1 MHQSDTYTTQ
11 ATNDKDEAAPVGAAG
26 KAETDM
32 VEGDMVKAVGAG
44 EAETDKAEGAMAKA
58 AGVDSTAEGG
68 AGDDAA
74 ADMAEGGANDDAG
87 AGMTEGN
94 MAKAAGVDGTAE
106 VGASDD
112 AAADMADG
120 DMAKAAEADIATA
133 VNFDDAQPGDP
144 DSQYDQHAKFLLG
157 HKIILAHI
165 LAALIEEFHGME
177 PKDILPY
184 IEGDIHIGRV
194 PIDPGKTNTVLLS
207 DTDASTDTN
216 TGNDTNTDTG
226 TGTDTNSPRIIGLRN
241 ENSEP
246 NEGLIYFDIL
256 FSLLLPNRQLPDKR
270 RRSRKTADRLL
281 RAIVDIEAQK
291 DEPTTYK
298 LMNRC
303 IFYVCRLVSSQK
315 ERDFVKMHFDDLCRS
330 YSIWICMNAK
340 ADYVEYTSLHQT
352 MLLGTCHTKGSLDLI
367 NIIVIGLE
375 KEKEDRPTGAAQAG
389 DTIKAQTVEE
399 AGTDI
404 TNVAEADT
412 NPYRRLH
419 RLLRV
424 LFSTTLSK
432 TEKLDI
438 LEKEFSIVQGAYDTS
453 MIESLRKETDT
464 MCNLS
469 QAVKEIGIEIGKK
482 EGIDIGRSEGISIG
496 RSEGIQIGES
506 KAKRN
511 LSLSLA
517 ERGMTID
524 EIATL
529 LDESIALVQE
539 WLNGGMA
546 AVE

>member
-1 MHQSDTYTTQ
+1 MHQDDTYTTQ
-11 ATNDKDEAAPVGAAG
+11 ATNDKTEAA
-26 KAETDM
+26 TLDM
-32 VEGDMVKAVGAG
+32 
-44 EAETDKAEGAMAKA
+44 
-58 AGVDSTAEGG
+58 
-68 AGDDAA
+68 
-74 ADMAEGGANDDAG
+74 
-87 AGMTEGN
+87 
-94 MAKAAGVDGTAE
+94 
-106 VGASDD
+106 
-112 AAADMADG
+112 
-120 DMAKAAEADIATA
+120 ATA
-133 VNFDDAQPGDP
+133 VNPDDTQPGDP

-194 PIDPGKTNTVLLS
+194 PIDPGKTNTILLS

-216 TGNDTNTDTG
+216 TDTG
-226 TGTDTNSPRIIGLRN
+226 NDTNSPRIIGLRN

-256 FSLLLPNRQLPDKR
+256 FSLLLPNRQLPDKHQ
-270 RRSRKTADRLL
+270 RSRKTAGRLL

-291 DEPTTYK
+291 DDPTTYK

-389 DTIKAQTVEE
+389 DTRKTRTAEE
-399 AGTDI
+399 AGTDM
-404 TNVAEADT
+404 TNTEETDT

-438 LEKEFSIVQGAYDTS
+438 LEKEFGIVQGAYDAS

-469 QAVKEIGIEIGKK
+469 QAVKELGIEIGKK

-496 RSEGIQIGES
+496 RSEGIDIGRTEGIQIGES

-517 ERGMTID
+517 ERGMAID

-529 LDESIALVQE
+529 LGESISLVQE

-546 AVE
+546 AVKQ

>member
-1 MHQSDTYTTQ
+1 MHQDDTYTTQ
-11 ATNDKDEAAPVGAAG
+11 ATNDKTEAAPADA
-26 KAETDM
+26 
-32 VEGDMVKAVGAG
+32 AG
-44 EAETDKAEGAMAKA
+44 EAKIDTDGVDTTEA
-58 AGVDSTAEGG
+58 AGTGKATGVASVGTDGES
-68 AGDDAA
+68 
-74 ADMAEGGANDDAG
+74 G
-87 AGMTEGN
+87 AGMTEG
-94 MAKAAGVDGTAE
+94 
-106 VGASDD
+106 GASDD
-112 AAADMADG
+112 AATGM
-120 DMAKAAEADIATA
+120 ATA
-133 VNFDDAQPGDP
+133 VNPDDAQPGDP

-216 TGNDTNTDTG
+216 T
-226 TGTDTNSPRIIGLRN
+226 DTNSPRIIGLRN

-256 FSLLLPNRQLPDKR
+256 FSLLLPNRQLPDKH
-270 RRSRKTADRLL
+270 RRSRKTASRLL

-291 DEPTTYK
+291 DDPTTYK

-375 KEKEDRPTGAAQAG
+375 KEKEDRPTGAAQAS
-389 DTIKAQTVEE
+389 DTRKAQTAEE
-399 AGTDI
+399 AGTNI
-404 TNVAEADT
+404 TKVAEAET
-412 NPYRRLH
+412 NPYLRLH

-424 LFSTTLSK
+424 LFSTILSK

-438 LEKEFSIVQGAYDTS
+438 LEKEFGIVQGAYDAS

-469 QAVKEIGIEIGKK
+469 QAVKELGIEIGKK
-482 EGIDIGRSEGISIG
+482 EGIDIGRTEGISIG
-496 RSEGIQIGES
+496 RSEGIDIGRTEGIQIGES

-511 LSLSLA
+511 LSLSLF
-517 ERGMTID
+517 EKGMAID
-524 EIATL
+524 EIASL
-529 LDESIALVQE
+529 LGESIALVQE
-539 WLNGGMA
+539 WLNGSIP

>member
-32 VEGDMVKAVGAG
+32 VESDMPK
-44 EAETDKAEGAMAKA
+44 T
-58 AGVDSTAEGG
+58 
-68 AGDDAA
+68 
-74 ADMAEGGANDDAG
+74 AG
-87 AGMTEGN
+87 AG
-94 MAKAAGVDGTAE
+94 KAAAG
-106 VGASDD
+106 
-112 AAADMADG
+112 
-120 DMAKAAEADIATA
+120 
-133 VNFDDAQPGDP
+133 NFDDAQPGDL

-207 DTDASTDTN
+207 DADART
-216 TGNDTNTDTG
+216 DTNTDTG
-226 TGTDTNSPRIIGLRN
+226 NDTNSPRIIGLRN

-256 FSLLLPNRQLPDKR
+256 FSLLLPNRQLSGKR
-270 RRSRKTADRLL
+270 RRSRKTAGRLL

-291 DEPTTYK
+291 DDPTTYK

-375 KEKEDRPTGAAQAG
+375 KEKEDRPAGAAQAS
-389 DTIKAQTVEE
+389 DTRKAQTAEE
-399 AGTDI
+399 AGTNM
-404 TNVAEADT
+404 TNMEETDT

-424 LFSTTLSK
+424 LFPTTLSK

-438 LEKEFSIVQGAYDTS
+438 LEKEFGIVQGAYDAS

-482 EGIDIGRSEGISIG
+482 EGISQGIDIGRSEGINIGRTEGISIG
-496 RSEGIQIGES
+496 RSEGIDIGRTEGISIGRTEGIQIGES

-511 LSLSLA
+511 LSLSLF
-517 ERGMTID
+517 ERGMAID

-529 LDESIALVQE
+529 LGESIALVQE
-539 WLNGGMA
+539 WLNGSMP

>member
-1 MHQSDTYTTQ
+1 MHQDDTYTTQ
-11 ATNDKDEAAPVGAAG
+11 ATNDKNEAAPFDAPGEAKIDTAGVDTTEAAG
-26 KAETDM
+26 T
-32 VEGDMVKAVGAG
+32 G
-44 EAETDKAEGAMAKA
+44 KA
-58 AGVDSTAEGG
+58 AGV
-68 AGDDAA
+68 
-74 ADMAEGGANDDAG
+74 
-87 AGMTEGN
+87 
-94 MAKAAGVDGTAE
+94 
-106 VGASDD
+106 
-112 AAADMADG
+112 
-120 DMAKAAEADIATA
+120 AEARTGDESRANMATA
-133 VNFDDAQPGDP
+133 VNPDDTQPGDP

-216 TGNDTNTDTG
+216 T
-226 TGTDTNSPRIIGLRN
+226 DTNSPRIIGLRN

-256 FSLLLPNRQLPDKR
+256 FSLLLPNRQLPDKHQ
-270 RRSRKTADRLL
+270 RSRKTAGRLL

-291 DEPTTYK
+291 DDPTTYK

-367 NIIVIGLE
+367 NIIVIGLK
-375 KEKEDRPTGAAQAG
+375 KEKEEAPTGANMA
-389 DTIKAQTVEE
+389 E
-399 AGTDI
+399 
-404 TNVAEADT
+404 TNL
-412 NPYRRLH
+412 YRRLH

-438 LEKEFSIVQGAYDTS
+438 LEQEFGIVQGAYDAS

-469 QAVKEIGIEIGKK
+469 QAVKELGIEIGKK
-482 EGIDIGRSEGISIG
+482 EG
-496 RSEGIQIGES
+496 
-506 KAKRN
+506 
-511 LSLSLA
+511 
-517 ERGMTID
+517 
-524 EIATL
+524 
-529 LDESIALVQE
+529 
-539 WLNGGMA
+539 WC
-546 AVE
+546 

>member
-1 MHQSDTYTTQ
+1 MHQDDTYTTQ
-11 ATNDKDEAAPVGAAG
+11 ATNDKNEAASVSAAN
-26 KAETDM
+26 KT
-32 VEGDMVKAVGAG
+32 K
-44 EAETDKAEGAMAKA
+44 TDK
-58 AGVDSTAEGG
+58 
-68 AGDDAA
+68 DDTTTT
-74 ADMAEGGANDDAG
+74 G
-87 AGMTEGN
+87 
-94 MAKAAGVDGTAE
+94 
-106 VGASDD
+106 
-112 AAADMADG
+112 
-120 DMAKAAEADIATA
+120 IATA
-133 VNFDDAQPGDP
+133 VNPDDTQPGDP

-216 TGNDTNTDTG
+216 T
-226 TGTDTNSPRIIGLRN
+226 DTNSPRIIGLRN

-256 FSLLLPNRQLPDKR
+256 FSLLLPNRQLPDKHQ
-270 RRSRKTADRLL
+270 RSRKTAGRLL

-291 DEPTTYK
+291 DDPTTYK

-367 NIIVIGLE
+367 NIIVIGLK
-375 KEKEDRPTGAAQAG
+375 KEKEEAPTGANMA
-389 DTIKAQTVEE
+389 E
-399 AGTDI
+399 
-404 TNVAEADT
+404 TNL
-412 NPYRRLH
+412 YRRLH

-438 LEKEFSIVQGAYDTS
+438 LEQEFGIVQGAYDAS

-469 QAVKEIGIEIGKK
+469 QAVKELGIEIGKK
-482 EGIDIGRSEGISIG
+482 EG
-496 RSEGIQIGES
+496 
-506 KAKRN
+506 
-511 LSLSLA
+511 
-517 ERGMTID
+517 
-524 EIATL
+524 
-529 LDESIALVQE
+529 
-539 WLNGGMA
+539 WC
-546 AVE
+546 

>member
-1 MHQSDTYTTQ
+1 MHQDDTYITQ
-11 ATNDKDEAAPVGAAG
+11 ATNDKNEDAP
-26 KAETDM
+26 T
-32 VEGDMVKAVGAG
+32 
-44 EAETDKAEGAMAKA
+44 
-58 AGVDSTAEGG
+58 
-68 AGDDAA
+68 
-74 ADMAEGGANDDAG
+74 
-87 AGMTEGN
+87 GM
-94 MAKAAGVDGTAE
+94 
-106 VGASDD
+106 
-112 AAADMADG
+112 
-120 DMAKAAEADIATA
+120 ATA
-133 VNFDDAQPGDP
+133 VNPDDAQPGDP

-207 DTDASTDTN
+207 DADART
-216 TGNDTNTDTG
+216 DTNTDTG
-226 TGTDTNSPRIIGLRN
+226 NDTNSPRIIGLRN

-256 FSLLLPNRQLPDKR
+256 FSLLLPNRQLPDKH
-270 RRSRKTADRLL
+270 RRSRKTAGRLL

-291 DEPTTYK
+291 DDPTTYK

-367 NIIVIGLE
+367 NIIVVGLE

-389 DTIKAQTVEE
+389 DTRKAQTVEE

-404 TNVAEADT
+404 TKVAETDT

-438 LEKEFSIVQGAYDTS
+438 LEKEFGIVQGAYDAS

-469 QAVKEIGIEIGKK
+469 QAVKELGIEIGKK
-482 EGIDIGRSEGISIG
+482 EGIDIG

-517 ERGMTID
+517 ERGMAID

-546 AVE
+546 TVEQ

>member
-1 MHQSDTYTTQ
+1 MHQDDTYTTQ
-11 ATNDKDEAAPVGAAG
+11 ATNDKTEAA
-26 KAETDM
+26 TLDM
-32 VEGDMVKAVGAG
+32 
-44 EAETDKAEGAMAKA
+44 
-58 AGVDSTAEGG
+58 
-68 AGDDAA
+68 
-74 ADMAEGGANDDAG
+74 
-87 AGMTEGN
+87 
-94 MAKAAGVDGTAE
+94 
-106 VGASDD
+106 
-112 AAADMADG
+112 
-120 DMAKAAEADIATA
+120 ATA
-133 VNFDDAQPGDP
+133 VNPDDTQPGDP

-165 LAALIEEFHGME
+165 LSALIEEFHGME

-216 TGNDTNTDTG
+216 
-226 TGTDTNSPRIIGLRN
+226 TDTNSPRIIGLRN

-291 DEPTTYK
+291 DDPTTYK

-375 KEKEDRPTGAAQAG
+375 KEKEELPTGV
-389 DTIKAQTVEE
+389 K
-399 AGTDI
+399 
-404 TNVAEADT
+404 VAET

-438 LEKEFSIVQGAYDTS
+438 LEKEFGIVQGAYDAS

-482 EGIDIGRSEGISIG
+482 EGISQGIDIGRT
-496 RSEGIQIGES
+496 EGIQIGES

-511 LSLSLA
+511 LSLSLF
-517 ERGMTID
+517 ERGMSID
-524 EIATL
+524 EIASL
-529 LDESIALVQE
+529 LGESISLVQE
-539 WLNGGMA
+539 WLNGGRVAM
-546 AVE
+546 E

>member
-1 MHQSDTYTTQ
+1 MHQDDTYTTQ
-11 ATNDKDEAAPVGAAG
+11 ATNDKNEAAPFDAPGEAKIDTAGVDTTEAAG
-26 KAETDM
+26 T
-32 VEGDMVKAVGAG
+32 G
-44 EAETDKAEGAMAKA
+44 KA
-58 AGVDSTAEGG
+58 AGV
-68 AGDDAA
+68 
-74 ADMAEGGANDDAG
+74 
-87 AGMTEGN
+87 
-94 MAKAAGVDGTAE
+94 
-106 VGASDD
+106 
-112 AAADMADG
+112 
-120 DMAKAAEADIATA
+120 AEARTGDESRANMATA
-133 VNFDDAQPGDP
+133 VNPDDAQPGDP

-207 DTDASTDTN
+207 DADARTDT
-216 TGNDTNTDTG
+216 T

-256 FSLLLPNRQLPDKR
+256 FSLLLPNRQLPDKHR
-270 RRSRKTADRLL
+270 QNRKTADRLL

-291 DEPTTYK
+291 DDPTTYK

-375 KEKEDRPTGAAQAG
+375 KEKEELPTGV
-389 DTIKAQTVEE
+389 K
-399 AGTDI
+399 
-404 TNVAEADT
+404 VAET

-438 LEKEFSIVQGAYDTS
+438 LEKEFGIVQGAYDAS

-482 EGIDIGRSEGISIG
+482 EGISQGIDIGRT
-496 RSEGIQIGES
+496 EGIQIGES

-511 LSLSLA
+511 LSLSLF
-517 ERGMTID
+517 ERGMAID

-529 LDESIALVQE
+529 LGESISLVQE
-539 WLNGGMA
+539 WLNGGMT
-546 AVE
+546 AVEQ

>member
-1 MHQSDTYTTQ
+1 MHQDDTYTTQ
-11 ATNDKDEAAPVGAAG
+11 ATNDKTETAPVDAASEAKIDTAKVNTTEAAG
-26 KAETDM
+26 TS
-32 VEGDMVKAVGAG
+32 KAVG
-44 EAETDKAEGAMAKA
+44 
-58 AGVDSTAEGG
+58 
-68 AGDDAA
+68 
-74 ADMAEGGANDDAG
+74 MAEVGTGSESG
-87 AGMTEGN
+87 AGMTEG
-94 MAKAAGVDGTAE
+94 
-106 VGASDD
+106 GASDD
-112 AAADMADG
+112 AATGM
-120 DMAKAAEADIATA
+120 ATA
-133 VNFDDAQPGDP
+133 VNPDDAQPGDP

-194 PIDPGKTNTVLLS
+194 PIDPGKTNTILLS

-216 TGNDTNTDTG
+216 T
-226 TGTDTNSPRIIGLRN
+226 NSPRIIDLRN

-256 FSLLLPNRQLPDKR
+256 FSLLLPDRQLPDKH
-270 RRSRKTADRLL
+270 RRSRKTTSRLL

-291 DEPTTYK
+291 DDPTTYK

-367 NIIVIGLE
+367 NIIVVGLE
-375 KEKEDRPTGAAQAG
+375 KEKEDRPTGAARAG
-389 DTIKAQTVEE
+389 DTRKARTAEE
-399 AGTDI
+399 AGTNM
-404 TNVAEADT
+404 TNMEETDT

-438 LEKEFSIVQGAYDTS
+438 LEKEFGIVQGAYDAS

-469 QAVKEIGIEIGKK
+469 QAVKELGIEIGKK

-496 RSEGIQIGES
+496 RSEGIDIGRTEGIQIGES

-511 LSLSLA
+511 LSLSLF
-517 ERGMTID
+517 EKGMAID

-529 LDESIALVQE
+529 LGENIALVQE
-539 WLNGGMA
+539 WLNSGRVAM
-546 AVE
+546 E

>member
-1 MHQSDTYTTQ
+1 M
-11 ATNDKDEAAPVGAAG
+11 
-26 KAETDM
+26 
-32 VEGDMVKAVGAG
+32 
-44 EAETDKAEGAMAKA
+44 
-58 AGVDSTAEGG
+58 
-68 AGDDAA
+68 
-74 ADMAEGGANDDAG
+74 
-87 AGMTEGN
+87 
-94 MAKAAGVDGTAE
+94 
-106 VGASDD
+106 
-112 AAADMADG
+112 
-120 DMAKAAEADIATA
+120 ATA
-133 VNFDDAQPGDP
+133 VNPDDTQPGDP

-165 LAALIEEFHGME
+165 LSALIEEFHGME

-207 DTDASTDTN
+207 DADASTDIN
-216 TGNDTNTDTG
+216 TGNDTN
-226 TGTDTNSPRIIGLRN
+226 TDTNSPRIIGLRN

-256 FSLLLPNRQLPDKR
+256 FSLLLPNRQLPDKHQ
-270 RRSRKTADRLL
+270 RSRKTADRLL

-291 DEPTTYK
+291 DDPTTYK

-367 NIIVIGLE
+367 NIIVIGLK
-375 KEKEDRPTGAAQAG
+375 KEKEVAPTGA
-389 DTIKAQTVEE
+389 K
-399 AGTDI
+399 
-404 TNVAEADT
+404 VAET

-438 LEKEFSIVQGAYDTS
+438 LEKEFGIVQGAYDAS

-469 QAVKEIGIEIGKK
+469 QAVKELGIEIGKK
-482 EGIDIGRSEGISIG
+482 EGINIGRSEGISIGRSEGIDIGRSEGISIG

-511 LSLSLA
+511 LSLSLF
-517 ERGMTID
+517 EKGMSID
-524 EIATL
+524 EIASL

-539 WLNGGMA
+539 WLNGGRVAM
-546 AVE
+546 E

>member
-1 MHQSDTYTTQ
+1 MHQDDTYTTQ
-11 ATNDKDEAAPVGAAG
+11 ATNDKTEAA
-26 KAETDM
+26 TLDM
-32 VEGDMVKAVGAG
+32 
-44 EAETDKAEGAMAKA
+44 
-58 AGVDSTAEGG
+58 
-68 AGDDAA
+68 
-74 ADMAEGGANDDAG
+74 
-87 AGMTEGN
+87 
-94 MAKAAGVDGTAE
+94 
-106 VGASDD
+106 
-112 AAADMADG
+112 
-120 DMAKAAEADIATA
+120 ATA
-133 VNFDDAQPGDP
+133 VNPDDTQPGDP

-165 LAALIEEFHGME
+165 LSALIEEFHGME

-194 PIDPGKTNTVLLS
+194 PIDPGKTNTILLS

-216 TGNDTNTDTG
+216 TDTNTN
-226 TGTDTNSPRIIGLRN
+226 TNSPRIIGLRN

-256 FSLLLPNRQLPDKR
+256 FSLLLPNRQLPDKH
-270 RRSRKTADRLL
+270 RRSRKTAGRLL

-291 DEPTTYK
+291 DDPTTYK

-315 ERDFVKMHFDDLCRS
+315 ERDFVKMHFDDLRRS

-367 NIIVIGLE
+367 NIIVIGLK
-375 KEKEDRPTGAAQAG
+375 KEKEEAPTGA
-389 DTIKAQTVEE
+389 
-399 AGTDI
+399 
-404 TNVAEADT
+404 NMAET

-438 LEKEFSIVQGAYDTS
+438 LEKEFGIVQGAYDAS

-482 EGIDIGRSEGISIG
+482 EGISQGINIGRTEGIDIGRTEGISIG

-511 LSLSLA
+511 LSLSLF
-517 ERGMTID
+517 EKGMSID
-524 EIATL
+524 EIASL

-539 WLNGGMA
+539 WLNGGRVAM
-546 AVE
+546 E

>member
-11 ATNDKDEAAPVGAAG
+11 ATNDKDEAAPVGAAN
-26 KAETDM
+26 KAETDK
-32 VEGDMVKAVGAG
+32 VESDMPK
-44 EAETDKAEGAMAKA
+44 T
-58 AGVDSTAEGG
+58 
-68 AGDDAA
+68 
-74 ADMAEGGANDDAG
+74 AG
-87 AGMTEGN
+87 AG
-94 MAKAAGVDGTAE
+94 KAAAG
-106 VGASDD
+106 
-112 AAADMADG
+112 
-120 DMAKAAEADIATA
+120 
-133 VNFDDAQPGDP
+133 NFDDAQPGDP

-194 PIDPGKTNTVLLS
+194 PIDPGKTNTFLLS
-207 DTDASTDTN
+207 DTDTDTNTNTDTSTDTN
-216 TGNDTNTDTG
+216 TDTNC
-226 TGTDTNSPRIIGLRN
+226 PRIIGLRN

-256 FSLLLPNRQLPDKR
+256 FSLLLPNRQLPDKHQ
-270 RRSRKTADRLL
+270 RSRKTADRLL

-291 DEPTTYK
+291 DDPTTYK

-367 NIIVIGLE
+367 NIIVVGLK

-389 DTIKAQTVEE
+389 DTIKARTAEE
-399 AGTDI
+399 AGTNT
-404 TNVAEADT
+404 TNVADT

-438 LEKEFSIVQGAYDTS
+438 LEKEFGIVQGAYDAS

-469 QAVKEIGIEIGKK
+469 QAVKELGIEIGKK

-496 RSEGIQIGES
+496 RSEGIDIGRTEGIQIGES

-511 LSLSLA
+511 LSLSLF
-517 ERGMTID
+517 ERGMAID
-524 EIATL
+524 EIASL
-529 LDESIALVQE
+529 LGESIALVQE
-539 WLNGGMA
+539 WLNSGMA

>member
-32 VEGDMVKAVGAG
+32 AEGD
-44 EAETDKAEGAMAKA
+44 MAKA
-58 AGVDSTAEGG
+58 AGADGAAEGG
-68 AGDDAA
+68 AGDDAT
-74 ADMAEGGANDDAG
+74 ADMAA
-87 AGMTEGN
+87 
-94 MAKAAGVDGTAE
+94 
-106 VGASDD
+106 
-112 AAADMADG
+112 
-120 DMAKAAEADIATA
+120 A
-133 VNFDDAQPGDP
+133 VNPDDTQPGDP

-207 DTDASTDTN
+207 DADARTDTN

-226 TGTDTNSPRIIGLRN
+226 TNTNSPRIIGLRN

-256 FSLLLPNRQLPDKR
+256 FSLLLPNRQLPDKHQ
-270 RRSRKTADRLL
+270 RSRKTASRLL

-291 DEPTTYK
+291 DDPTTYK

-367 NIIVIGLE
+367 NIIVVGLKKE
-375 KEKEDRPTGAAQAG
+375 KEKAPTGA
-389 DTIKAQTVEE
+389 
-399 AGTDI
+399 
-404 TNVAEADT
+404 NVAKT

-438 LEKEFSIVQGAYDTS
+438 LEKEFGIVQGAYDAS

-482 EGIDIGRSEGISIG
+482 EGISQGINIGRT
-496 RSEGIQIGES
+496 EGIQIGES

-517 ERGMTID
+517 ERGMAID

-529 LDESIALVQE
+529 LGESIALVQE
-539 WLNGGMA
+539 WLNGSIP

>member
-1 MHQSDTYTTQ
+1 MHQDDTYTTQ
-11 ATNDKDEAAPVGAAG
+11 ATNDKNEAVSVSAAN
-26 KAETDM
+26 KT
-32 VEGDMVKAVGAG
+32 K
-44 EAETDKAEGAMAKA
+44 TDK
-58 AGVDSTAEGG
+58 
-68 AGDDAA
+68 DDTTTT
-74 ADMAEGGANDDAG
+74 G
-87 AGMTEGN
+87 
-94 MAKAAGVDGTAE
+94 
-106 VGASDD
+106 
-112 AAADMADG
+112 
-120 DMAKAAEADIATA
+120 IATA
-133 VNFDDAQPGDP
+133 VNPDDTQPGDP

-207 DTDASTDTN
+207 DTDASTDIN
-216 TGNDTNTDTG
+216 TGNDTN
-226 TGTDTNSPRIIGLRN
+226 TDTNSPRIIGLRN

-291 DEPTTYK
+291 DDPTTYK

-375 KEKEDRPTGAAQAG
+375 KEKEELPTGV
-389 DTIKAQTVEE
+389 K
-399 AGTDI
+399 
-404 TNVAEADT
+404 VAET

-438 LEKEFSIVQGAYDTS
+438 LEKEFGIVQGAYDAS

-482 EGIDIGRSEGISIG
+482 EGISQGIDIGRT
-496 RSEGIQIGES
+496 EGIQIGES

-511 LSLSLA
+511 LSLSLF
-517 ERGMTID
+517 ERGMSID
-524 EIATL
+524 EIASL
-529 LDESIALVQE
+529 LGESISLVQE
-539 WLNGGMA
+539 WLNGGRVAM
-546 AVE
+546 E